1 MADKLSIQV
10 PIKDSIL
17 EQFKHRRE
25 LLIRT
30 DNTPL
35 DASQLMHNN
44 NKGAWVVLASSANS
58 GNSNKLARENVLT
71 GGTAFYTESE
81 DEYTFNQKEGFSADG
96 NIKSSYTHNSAIGFR
111 PMMGITDFTVVSK
124 TTYGALRQIEIGIKA
139 WSQEQL
145 SILETLYLR
154 PGFTMFVEFGNSS
167 YIDKDGEITSKIES
181 LHLDFLK
188 GVEIAKLKE
197 KIKLRRV
204 RSGYNYDA
212 MIGKVQ
218 NFSWSFAKDGSYDC
232 SLKLISQGELAE
244 SLSIIK
250 YDKKQEVPETI
261 KDSGTDT
268 PNDLFLG
275 MLLAL
280 QQAKNED
287 TVDEFEKTFG
297 LEDGD
302 GVLYYSY
309 TPNIKDNS
317 DEQEE
322 DEVQVA
328 ASRFIPMYSL
338 LHILNTKFIKSTL
351 KGKNK
356 TPLLQFNEDPSVSTY
371 NYFHSNISNDPF
383 ICSVPYNDGD
393 KGKCLYSQ
401 KELYGGAPPRESL
414 EATEFEKEIG
424 RAHV

>member
-10 PIKDSIL
+10 PIKDSVL
-17 EQFKHRRE
+17 EQLKHRRE

-30 DNTPL
+30 DDTPL

-44 NKGAWVVLASSANS
+44 NKGAWIVVASSANS
-58 GNSNKLARENVLT
+58 GTSNKIARENVLT

-81 DEYTFNQKEGFSADG
+81 GSYILNQKEGFTADG
-96 NIKSSYTHNSAIGFR
+96 NIKSSYTQNSDIGFR
-111 PMMGITDFTVVSK
+111 PMMGITDLTVASK
-124 TTYGALRQIEIGIKA
+124 TTYGALRQIEVGIKA

-145 SILETLYLR
+145 SILETIYLR

-167 YIDKDGEITSKIES
+167 YIDKDGELTSKNES

-188 GVEIAKLKE
+188 GVKIAKLKE
-197 KIKLRRV
+197 RIKKRRV

-244 SLSIIK
+244 SLSVIK
-250 YDKKQEVPETI
+250 YDKKQEIPETI

-268 PNDLFLG
+268 PNDLLLG
-275 MLLAL
+275 MLIAL
-280 QQAKNED
+280 QQAYNEA
-287 TVDEFEKTFG
+287 TINEFEKTFG

-317 DEQEE
+317 DEQREGRM
-322 DEVQVA
+322 VLPFFYV
-328 ASRFIPMYSL
+328 SL
-338 LHILNTKFIKSTL
+338 IIRTTLNIIIVYF
-351 KGKNK
+351 
-356 TPLLQFNEDPSVSTY
+356 TY
-371 NYFHSNISNDPF
+371 EIS
-383 ICSVPYNDGD
+383 I
-393 KGKCLYSQ
+393 
-401 KELYGGAPPRESL
+401 
-414 EATEFEKEIG
+414 
-424 RAHV
+424 